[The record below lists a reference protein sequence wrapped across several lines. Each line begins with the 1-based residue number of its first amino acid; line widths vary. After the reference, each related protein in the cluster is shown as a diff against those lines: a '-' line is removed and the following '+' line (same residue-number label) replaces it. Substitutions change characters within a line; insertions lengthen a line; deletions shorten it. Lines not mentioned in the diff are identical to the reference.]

1 MLQKQG
7 IGSHASA
14 CGDSLI
20 VPEQLPVCCKELL
33 RLASSGASYD
43 LRACVLQI
51 RRTRARGHSSASVRV
66 CVCVTLG
73 APNRGSACSGFVF
86 ASTRMCHCLRVG
98 GVMRVLM
105 CAADLYKLLRCVTQ
119 CVRTLIVGLQ
129 RLCVID
135 CKHMCMQK
143 QGIGGHGSAETVCLR
158 MCSCCRE
165 ARNPRGH
172 GSARVLEVLT
182 YFDS

>member
-1 MLQKQG
+1 M
-7 IGSHASA
+7 GSSAVPVCCTRGHDCSWGALCLRERTHTHMCAAKARDCASA

-43 LRACVLQI
+43 LHACVLQI
-51 RRTRARGHSSASVRV
+51 RRTRARGHSSARVRV
-66 CVCVTLG
+66 CACVCVTLG
-73 APNRGSACSGFVF
+73 ARNRGSACSGFVF

-98 GVMRVLM
+98 GVMHVLM

-135 CKHMCMQK
+135 CKHMCM
-143 QGIGGHGSAETVCLR
+143 
-158 MCSCCRE
+158 
-165 ARNPRGH
+165 
-172 GSARVLEVLT
+172 
-182 YFDS
+182 